1 MLSSVKVS
9 AGKNMVRKLKPFMAV
24 EENCRGSDELY
35 DNGYSRKTSG
45 LRVCSSC
52 LDETRLRLWNSLYR
66 FPTSK
71 KDKTRDKRHLED
83 RANPTKTPIHL
94 NKSNGESNR

>member
-52 LDETRLRLWNSLYR
+52 LDETRLRLWNSLLDYGIVYIDSQQVR
-66 FPTSK
+66 
-71 KDKTRDKRHLED
+71 KTRLETRD
-83 RANPTKTPIHL
+83 T
-94 NKSNGESNR
+94 